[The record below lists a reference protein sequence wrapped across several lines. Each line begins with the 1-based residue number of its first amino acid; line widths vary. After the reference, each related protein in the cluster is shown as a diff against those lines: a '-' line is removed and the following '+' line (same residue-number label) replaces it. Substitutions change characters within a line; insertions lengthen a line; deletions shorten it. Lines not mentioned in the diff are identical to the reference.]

1 MARDWQSCET
11 APLSPACPTCH
22 YGAMTLRRLLTLPF
36 AMLII
41 AGLAFAPLVTPAS
54 AKTLGMIGGG
64 TIGGMH
70 AMSHTHADP
79 DMQSM
84 ADMHAMSLHAMSDMD
99 SMQAMDASDVDHD
112 MASMPGMEPM
122 AADMPC
128 CPNDKKS
135 DTCPDCPLMALC
147 TLKTAQAH
155 PSLDAILPLRLPVRT
170 IQSAYDDALLAG
182 LDHPPPDHPPR
193 SLI

>member
-1 MARDWQSCET
+1 
-11 APLSPACPTCH
+11 
-22 YGAMTLRRLLTLPF
+22 MTLRRLITLPL

-54 AKTLGMIGGG
+54 AKALGMM
-64 TIGGMH
+64 GGMH
-70 AMSHTHADP
+70 AMP
-79 DMQSM
+79 DTQSM
-84 ADMHAMSLHAMSDMD
+84 ADMHAMSEMD
-99 SMQAMDASDVDHD
+99 SVQAMDAHDMNNHDMDTHD

-135 DTCPDCPLMALC
+135 DSCPDCPLMAIC
-147 TLKTAQAH
+147 ALKTAQAH
-155 PSLDAILPLRLPVRT
+155 PSMNDMLLLRSPVRT
-170 IQSAYDDALLAG
+170 AQSAYDDALLAG

-193 SLI
+193 HLI

>member
-1 MARDWQSCET
+1 MWLTTGGDVKQPLFPPS
-11 APLSPACPTCH
+11 APH
-22 YGAMTLRRLLTLPF
+22 GIIRNMTLRRLITLPL

-54 AKTLGMIGGG
+54 AKVLGMIGGSMMGG
-64 TIGGMH
+64 TH

-79 DMQSM
+79 DMQSV
-84 ADMHAMSLHAMSDMD
+84 ADMHAMSDMDDMD
-99 SMQAMDASDVDHD
+99 SHD

-128 CPNDKKS
+128 CPNDKKN

-155 PSLDAILPLRLPVRT
+155 PLMDAMLPLRLPVRT
-170 IQSAYDDALLAG
+170 LQSAYDDALLAG

-193 SLI
+193 NLI

>member
-1 MARDWQSCET
+1 
-11 APLSPACPTCH
+11 
-22 YGAMTLRRLLTLPF
+22 
-36 AMLII
+36 
-41 AGLAFAPLVTPAS
+41 
-54 AKTLGMIGGG
+54 MIGGSMM
-64 TIGGMH
+64 GGMH

-84 ADMHAMSLHAMSDMD
+84 ADMHAMSGMD
-99 SMQAMDASDVDHD
+99 SMQAMDAGDMDHD
-112 MASMPGMEPM
+112 MASMPGMEAM

-128 CPNDKKS
+128 CPNDKKN

-155 PSLDAILPLRLPVRT
+155 PSMDAMLPLRLPVRT
-170 IQSAYDDALLAG
+170 IQSAYDDALLTG

-193 SLI
+193 NLI